1 LGDLILGAA
10 LVGVAM
16 SLVGFVGA
24 FKLFKLL
31 TRDWA
36 FALLGA
42 FLFVAALPYLQT
54 SRFYIGGT
62 GAHFAILETPLCLYF
77 LLRATRRASLKTF
90 VPAVLALLWQWQTH
104 AITAFSVNFFYG
116 SFLALQLAWV
126 AIAEKGKWAP
136 LRKYLKRILSL
147 ALLEAFV
154 LALGAYYFFPI
165 FLETDILIKWQQN
178 ILTLLLF
185 DRCVSFLS
193 LWSATDLHY
202 LLPIRGL
209 TMPFQIGL
217 VPIAGAAAFA
227 FLARRDFRSRVSYP
241 ALLLGALIV
250 IFIGNSSLLAR
261 LPFFQDIQF
270 SYRLIPCAEILGL
283 ILFILALSRL
293 AARERWG
300 ERTRRLAPLGLA
312 LAGLGLAAPYY
323 YVEADLWEDYPRY
336 LTASQIAAAPFSPSS
351 VTSYFRVFDQGERVG
366 LTGEAFWVYEEPGSD
381 SEKKSFRADLSV
393 WSQTP
398 GYQGELA
405 FNFLYYPLLMDVT
418 VKLDGEPISVPRET
432 FWHRKRKVARVGLLE
447 KPAFFA
453 LKLKNLPARGLLTV
467 ETRFRGSRA
476 GNIISGVAFAGLA
489 LAGALKAALRRRSAR
504 NRAKPAT
511 PAILEGAE

>member
-1 LGDLILGAA
+1 
-10 LVGVAM
+10 M

-42 FLFVAALPYLQT
+42 FLFVAGLPYLQT

-104 AITAFSVNFFYG
+104 AITAFCVNFFYG

-147 ALLEAFV
+147 ALLEALV
-154 LALGAYYFFPI
+154 IALGAYYFFPI
-165 FLETDILIKWQQN
+165 FLETDLLVKWQQN
-178 ILTLLLF
+178 IPSLLLF

-193 LWSATDLHY
+193 LWSATSLPY
-202 LLPIRGL
+202 LLPVRDL

-227 FLARRDFRSRVSYP
+227 FLARRDGRARVSRP

-250 IFIGNSSLLAR
+250 LFIANSSLLAR
-261 LPFFQDIQF
+261 LPFFRDIQF

-283 ILFILALSRL
+283 ILFMLALSRL

-300 ERTRRLAPLGLA
+300 EKTRRLAPLGLA

-323 YVEADLWEDYPRY
+323 YEEADLWEDYPRY
-336 LTASQIAAAPFSPSS
+336 LTASQIAAAPFSRQS
-351 VTSYFRVFDQGERVG
+351 VMTYYRIFPPGERVL
-366 LTGEAFWVYEEPGSD
+366 LTGDVFWVYEDPGGD
-381 SEKKSFRADLSV
+381 SEKKSFRADLTA

-405 FNFLYYPLLMDVT
+405 FRFLYYPRLMDVI
-418 VKLDGEPISVPRET
+418 VELDGEPLNVPRET
-432 FWHRKRKVARVGLLE
+432 VWHREREVARAGNLE
-447 KPAFFA
+447 RPAPFA
-453 LKLKNLPARGLLTV
+453 LKLTNLPARGLLTV
-467 ETRFRGSRA
+467 KTRFRGSKA
-476 GNIISGVAFAGLA
+476 GNILSAVAFLGLA
-489 LAGALKAALRRRSAR
+489 LAAVFEAAFRRRARSAWRAKAANQGKAA
-504 NRAKPAT
+504 NPEK
-511 PAILEGAE
+511 AEQPEQ